1 MKRYHQAL
9 CEENQNDKNNS
20 TDSTKNDANGSASI
34 LLQTPN
40 VEWNQKS
47 NIESGIHCLN
57 IVWWWLS

>member
-40 VEWNQKS
+40 VEIKNPISNQVYTAW
-47 NIESGIHCLN
+47 ILFDGG
-57 IVWWWLS
+57 

>member
-34 LLQTPN
+34 LLQSPN
-40 VEWNQKS
+40 VEIKNPISNQVYTAW
-47 NIESGIHCLN
+47 ILLDGG
-57 IVWWWLS
+57 

>member
-1 MKRYHQAL
+1 MKRYHQAS

-40 VEWNQKS
+40 VEIKNPISNQVYTAW
-47 NIESGIHCLN
+47 ILFDGG
-57 IVWWWLS
+57 

>member
-1 MKRYHQAL
+1 MKRYHHAL

-40 VEWNQKS
+40 VEIKNPISNQVYTAW
-47 NIESGIHCLN
+47 ILFDGG
-57 IVWWWLS
+57 

>member
-40 VEWNQKS
+40 VEIKNPISNQVYTAW
-47 NIESGIHCLN
+47 ILLDGG
-57 IVWWWLS
+57 

>member
-40 VEWNQKS
+40 IEIKNPISNQVYTAW
-47 NIESGIHCLN
+47 ILLDGG
-57 IVWWWLS
+57 